1 MSVRRFL
8 SFFSSSRTYIQA
20 RKETYDC
27 FLQELFL
34 PIQKFQIFWESNFV
48 NWQFSNFS
56 CFRLLF
62 RAYCSIIKILKID
75 VKEDK
80 TLKRDVNKING
91 IKQLHSGNHVNSTNS
106 VPNLSYFSLPCE
118 HNIDRMK
125 SSSLN

>member
-48 NWQFSNFS
+48 ELAIFQFFMFLSTFQS
-56 CFRLLF
+56 VLLH
-62 RAYCSIIKILKID
+62 YQDIKID

-80 TLKRDVNKING
+80 TLKHDVNKING

>member
-27 FLQELFL
+27 FFARIVS
-34 PIQKFQIFWESNFV
+34 PDSKISNFLGIKFRELAIF
-48 NWQFSNFS
+48 QFFMFS
-56 CFRLLF
+56 STFQSVLF
-62 RAYCSIIKILKID
+62 HYQDIKID

-125 SSSLN
+125 NSSLN